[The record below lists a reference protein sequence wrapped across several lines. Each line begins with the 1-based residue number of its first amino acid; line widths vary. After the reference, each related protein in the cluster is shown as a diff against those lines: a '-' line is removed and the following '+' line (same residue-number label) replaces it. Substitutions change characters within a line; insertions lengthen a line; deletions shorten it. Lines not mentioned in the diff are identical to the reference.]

1 MYNKIY
7 NKKVSFSNEKIIE
20 EKKILELVCEENPED
35 FELINNLLQAQ
46 KNKVLLVSKTG
57 LQSDIDDLLEE
68 QVDPTFTN
76 VYKED
81 IIK

>member
-1 MYNKIY
+1 
-7 NKKVSFSNEKIIE
+7 
-20 EKKILELVCEENPED
+20 
-35 FELINNLLQAQ
+35 LQAQ

>member
-1 MYNKIY
+1 MYNEIY

-20 EKKILELVCEENPED
+20 EKEILQSVCKGHPEGFD
-35 FELINNLLQAQ
+35 LINNLLKAQ

>member
-1 MYNKIY
+1 MFQHK
-7 NKKVSFSNEKIIE
+7 S
-20 EKKILELVCEENPED
+20 ED
-35 FELINNLLQAQ
+35 FDLINNLLKAQ